1 MTNFDN
7 YLQSCNLENPRNI
20 PLFPCNL
27 MSPVYC
33 TIHAC
38 LHPIIILTYYL
49 TSIINHYSPFYVLH
63 YTDYSYVYFQQ
74 LRNNKSDFICH
85 LNSKK
90 NLSNEQFKCFSDER
104 YSKSQIFGIFYHFKK
119 RLQKETNKE
128 LFGFLNC
135 RSSK

>member
-1 MTNFDN
+1 VNLYSIMPYICRLVRTFDWRNPSFCFYSERTSFDN
-7 YLQSCNLENPRNI
+7 YLQSCILKNPRNI
-20 PLFPCNL
+20 PLYSCNL

-63 YTDYSYVYFQQ
+63 CADYSYVYFQQ
-74 LRNNKSDFICH
+74 LKNKELDFICF

-90 NLSNEQFKCFSDER
+90 FIK
-104 YSKSQIFGIFYHFKK
+104 
-119 RLQKETNKE
+119 
-128 LFGFLNC
+128 
-135 RSSK
+135 